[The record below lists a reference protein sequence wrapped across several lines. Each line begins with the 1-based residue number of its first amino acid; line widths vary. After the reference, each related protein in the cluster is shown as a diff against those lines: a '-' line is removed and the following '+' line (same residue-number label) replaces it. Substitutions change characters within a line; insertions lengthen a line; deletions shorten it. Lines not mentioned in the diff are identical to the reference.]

1 MNSEWAFKLK
11 IIKTKSIW
19 RGFFFSFQFYYV
31 ENLVK
36 IIHEI
41 TKVVQ
46 IMQEKQKKNP
56 NFLGK
61 NKRIPPPKKN
71 KN

>member
-46 IMQEKQKKNP
+46 IMQEKQKKKSQ
-56 NFLGK
+56 FSWKKQK
-61 NKRIPPPKKN
+61 NSSPQKN